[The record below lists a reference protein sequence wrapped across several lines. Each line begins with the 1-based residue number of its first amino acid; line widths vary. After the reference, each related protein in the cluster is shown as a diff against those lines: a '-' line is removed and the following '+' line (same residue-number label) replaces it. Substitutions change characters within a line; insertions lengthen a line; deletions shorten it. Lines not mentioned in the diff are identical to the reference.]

1 MVGSQGFVPDPRNE
15 QVKIWLN
22 GELVL
27 RSEAKVS
34 VFDAGFVLGDGV
46 WEGLRLV
53 NGRLAF
59 LDEHL
64 DRLYSAAKVLAIDI
78 GMDRKKMAR
87 ALYRTV
93 ESNEMRDG
101 VHVRLMV
108 TRGIKITPNQD
119 PRATISGPTIVII
132 AEHKKPHPES
142 RERGLVLV
150 TSPYR
155 TSTPDVFDMHLNT
168 HSRLNLIQALIQAAA
183 LGADEALML
192 DPYGHVAS
200 CNATNFF
207 IVRGGAVWTSTGR
220 FCFKGITRGHV
231 VELCRQHGIPVEERD
246 FTLAEAY
253 SADEAFVTGTFG
265 GVTPV
270 ATLDGREFA
279 AGASKSVTTNLS
291 GLYRDLL
298 RNECAAGPEADF
310 SAVTP

>member
-1 MVGSQGFVPDPRNE
+1 MVGSQGFVPDPSNE

-46 WEGLRLV
+46 WEGLRLI

-59 LDEHL
+59 LEEHL
-64 DRLYSAAKVLAIDI
+64 DRLYSAAEVLAIQI
-78 GMDRKKMAR
+78 SLDRDEMAR

-93 ESNEMRDG
+93 ESNGMRDG
-101 VHVRLMV
+101 VHVRLME

-132 AEHKKPHPES
+132 AEHKEPNPES

-150 TSPYR
+150 TSSNR

-207 IVRGGAVWTSTGR
+207 IVRRGAVWTSTGR

-246 FTLAEAY
+246 FTLADAY

-279 AGASKSVTTNLS
+279 SGAAKSVTTRLAS
-291 GLYRDLL
+291 LYQDLL
-298 RNECAAGPEADF
+298 RAECAAGPH
-310 SAVTP
+310 

>member
-1 MVGSQGFVPDPRNE
+1 MAGSQGFVPDPRNE

-22 GELVL
+22 GELVV

-46 WEGLRLV
+46 WEGLRLI

-59 LDEHL
+59 LEEHL
-64 DRLYSAAKVLAIDI
+64 DRLFSAAEVLAIDV
-78 GMDRKKMAR
+78 GMDRKEMAR

-108 TRGIKITPNQD
+108 TRGIKFTPNQD
-119 PRATISGPTIVII
+119 PRATIAGPTIVII
-132 AEHKKPHPES
+132 AEHKEPLSES

-231 VELCRQHGIPVEERD
+231 VELCREHGIPVQERD

-279 AGASKSVTTNLS
+279 AGAAKPVTTRLAN
-291 GLYRDLL
+291 LYRDLL
-298 RNECAAGPEADF
+298 RAECAAGPH
-310 SAVTP
+310 

>member
-1 MVGSQGFVPDPRNE
+1 MMVGSQGFVPDPRNE
-15 QVKIWLN
+15 RVSIWLN
-22 GELVL
+22 GDLVP

-64 DRLYSAAKVLAIDI
+64 DRLYSAAQVLAIDLE
-78 GMDRKKMAR
+78 MNRKTLTR
-87 ALYRTV
+87 ALYKTV
-93 ESNEMRDG
+93 EANGMREG

-108 TRGIKITPNQD
+108 TRGTKITPNQD
-119 PRATISGPTIVII
+119 PRATISGPTVVII
-132 AEHKKPHPES
+132 AEHKEPDPAS
-142 RERGLVLV
+142 RKRGLALI

-155 TSTPDVFDMHLNT
+155 TSGPDVFDMHLNT
-168 HSRLNLIQALIQAAA
+168 HSRLNLIQALIQASN

-192 DPYGHVAS
+192 DPSGHVAS

-207 IVRGGAVWTSTGR
+207 VVRGGAVWTSTGR

-231 VELCRQHGIPVEERD
+231 VSLCREHAIPVEERD

-265 GVTPV
+265 GVSPV
-270 ATLDGREFA
+270 ATLDGRSFA
-279 AGASKSVTTNLS
+279 AGACGAVTARLAS
-291 GLYRDLL
+291 LYRDLL
-298 RNECAAGPEADF
+298 QEECATGPHQA
-310 SAVTP
+310 

>member
-1 MVGSQGFVPDPRNE
+1 
-15 QVKIWLN
+15 
-22 GELVL
+22 
-27 RSEAKVS
+27 
-34 VFDAGFVLGDGV
+34 
-46 WEGLRLV
+46 
-53 NGRLAF
+53 
-59 LDEHL
+59 
-64 DRLYSAAKVLAIDI
+64 
-78 GMDRKKMAR
+78 
-87 ALYRTV
+87 
-93 ESNEMRDG
+93 
-101 VHVRLMV
+101 
-108 TRGIKITPNQD
+108 
-119 PRATISGPTIVII
+119 
-132 AEHKKPHPES
+132 
-142 RERGLVLV
+142 
-150 TSPYR
+150 
-155 TSTPDVFDMHLNT
+155 MHLNT

-279 AGASKSVTTNLS
+279 AGASKSVTTKLS

-298 RNECAAGPEADF
+298 RHECAAGPEPDF
-310 SAVTP
+310 SAVSP